1 MMTALKTPTVVP
13 SLLAGDLARLGEQLD
28 AVKAAGCSWVSVD
41 VMDGHFVPNLSFGPD
56 FVKLAKSKG
65 FFVDTHLMVTN
76 PLDVAPWFA
85 EQGSDIVTCHVEAVA
100 DGTAALKKIK
110 SLGAKAGLAVKP
122 KTPVDGLIAALEHC
136 DLALVMSVEP
146 GFGGQK
152 FMADMMPKVAA
163 LRAAIDSKKYDCWI
177 QVDGGVNAAN
187 ISQAAAAGADS
198 LVAGSA
204 VFGAKDCAAAFRELE
219 LKARAAFGSKQQP

>member
-1 MMTALKTPTVVP
+1 VMTAQKTVAVVP
-13 SLLAGDLARLGEQLD
+13 SLLAGDLSRLGEQLD
-28 AVKAAGCSWVSVD
+28 QVRAAGCTWVSVD

-76 PLDVAPWFA
+76 PLDVAQWFSEA
-85 EQGSDIVTCHVEAVA
+85 GSDIVTCHIEAVA
-100 DGTAALKKIK
+100 DPRAALKKIRA
-110 SLGAKAGLAVKP
+110 LGVKAGLAVKP
-122 KTPVDGLIAALEHC
+122 QTSVDGLIAVLDVC

-152 FMADMMPKVAA
+152 FMADMLPKVSA
-163 LRAAIDSKKYDCWI
+163 LRAAIKAKHYDSWI
-177 QVDGGVNAAN
+177 QLDGGVNAAN
-187 ISQAAAAGADS
+187 ISSAAAAGADS

-204 VFGAKDCAAAFRELE
+204 VFGAKDVGAAFRDLE
-219 LKARAAFGSKQQP
+219 SKAKAAFKF

>member
-1 MMTALKTPTVVP
+1 MMTRTVSVVP
-13 SLLAGDLARLGEQLD
+13 SLLAGDLARLGDQLD
-28 AVKAAGCSWVSVD
+28 AVKAAGCAWVSVD

-56 FVKLAKSKG
+56 FVKLAKSRG

-76 PLDVAPWFA
+76 PLDVAPWFVDM
-85 EQGSDIVTCHVEAVA
+85 GSDIVTCHVEAVA
-100 DGTAALKKIK
+100 DATAALKKIR

-122 KTPVDGLIAALEHC
+122 KTPVDGLIAALDVC

-152 FMADMMPKVAA
+152 FMADMLPKVAT
-163 LRAAIDSKKYDCWI
+163 LREVVDARRLDCWI
-177 QVDGGVNAAN
+177 QLDGGVNAAN
-187 ISQAAAAGADS
+187 ITQAAAAGADS

-204 VFGAKDCAAAFRELE
+204 VFGAKDCAAAFRDLE
-219 LKARAAFGSKQQP
+219 SKARAAFGSKKH

>member
-1 MMTALKTPTVVP
+1 MTASKTATVVP

-28 AVKAAGCSWVSVD
+28 AVKAAGCTWVSVD

-56 FVKLAKSKG
+56 FVKLCKSKG

-85 EQGSDIVTCHVEAVA
+85 EQGSDIVTCHIEAVQ
-100 DGTAALKKIK
+100 DGTAALKKIR
-110 SLGAKAGLAVKP
+110 SLGVKAGLAVKP
-122 KTPVDGLIAALEHC
+122 KTSVDGLISALEHC

-152 FMADMMPKVAA
+152 FMADMLNKVKS
-163 LRAAIDSKKYDCWI
+163 LRDIIDARRYDCWI
-177 QVDGGVNAAN
+177 QLDGGVNAAN
-187 ISQAAAAGADS
+187 IAQAAAAGADS

-204 VFGAKDCAAAFRELE
+204 VFGAKDCAAAFRDLE
-219 LKARAAFGSKQQP
+219 LKARAAFGSKK

>member
-1 MMTALKTPTVVP
+1 MMTAQNTAVVVP
-13 SLLAGDLARLGEQLD
+13 SLLAGDLSRLGEQLD
-28 AVKAAGCSWVSVD
+28 QVKAAGCTWVSVD

-76 PLDVAPWFA
+76 PLNVAKWFSDA
-85 EQGSDIVTCHVEAVA
+85 GSDIVTCHIEAVA
-100 DGTAALKKIK
+100 DPRAALLAIRA
-110 SLGAKAGLAVKP
+110 LGVKAGLAVKP
-122 KTPVDGLIAALEHC
+122 KTSVDGLIKVLDVC

-152 FMADMMPKVAA
+152 FMADMLPKVSA
-163 LRAAIDSKKYDCWI
+163 LRAEIKAKNYDCFI
-177 QVDGGVNAAN
+177 QLDGGVGSSN
-187 ISQAAAAGADS
+187 IAQAAAAGADS

-204 VFGAKDCAAAFRELE
+204 VFGAKDVGLAFRDLE
-219 LKARAAFGSKQQP
+219 SKARSSYKS

>member
-1 MMTALKTPTVVP
+1 MMTISKTVSVVP
-13 SLLAGDLARLGEQLD
+13 SLLAGDFSRLGAQLD
-28 AVKAAGCSWVSVD
+28 AIKAAGCSWVSVD

-56 FVKLAKSKG
+56 FVKLAKSRG

-76 PLDVAPWFA
+76 PLDVAPWFVEA
-85 EQGSDIVTCHVEAVA
+85 GSDIVTCHIEAVA
-100 DGTAALKKIK
+100 DPRAALKQIRA
-110 SLGAKAGLAVKP
+110 LGVKAGLAVKP
-122 KTPVDGLIAALEHC
+122 KTSVDGLIAALEVC

-152 FMADMMPKVAA
+152 FMADMLTKVSA
-163 LRAAIDSKKYDCWI
+163 LRAAIDAKNYDCWI
-177 QVDGGVNAAN
+177 QLDGGVNAAN

-204 VFGAKDCAAAFRELE
+204 VFGAPDCGAAFGDLE
-219 LKARAAFGSKQQP
+219 RKARAAFKS

>member
-1 MMTALKTPTVVP
+1 MMTASKTVSVVP
-13 SLLAGDLARLGEQLD
+13 SLLAGDLSRLGEQLD
-28 AVKAAGCSWVSVD
+28 SVKAAGCTWVSVD

-65 FFVDTHLMVTN
+65 FFVDTHLMVAN
-76 PLDVAPWFA
+76 PLDVAQWFSEA
-85 EQGSDIVTCHVEAVA
+85 GSDIVTCHIEAVA
-100 DGTAALKKIK
+100 DPRAALKKIRA
-110 SLGAKAGLAVKP
+110 LGVKAGLAVKP
-122 KTPVDGLIAALEHC
+122 KTSVDGLIAVLDVC

-152 FMADMMPKVAA
+152 FMADMLPKVSA
-163 LRAAIDSKKYDCWI
+163 LREAIKANNYDSYI
-177 QVDGGVNAAN
+177 QLDGGVNAAN

-204 VFGAKDCAAAFRELE
+204 VFGAKDIGAAFRELE
-219 LKARAAFGSKQQP
+219 SKAKAAFKF

>member
-1 MMTALKTPTVVP
+1 MTASKTAVVVP
-13 SLLAGDLARLGEQLD
+13 SMLAGDLSRLGEQL
-28 AVKAAGCSWVSVD
+28 AEVKAAGCTWVSVD

-56 FVKLAKSKG
+56 FVRLAKKQG

-85 EQGSDIVTCHVEAVA
+85 EAGSDIVTCHIEAVA
-100 DGTAALKKIK
+100 DPRAALTKIRA
-110 SLGAKAGLAVKP
+110 LGVKAGLAVKP
-122 KTPVDGLIAALEHC
+122 KTSVDGLIDVLDVC

-152 FMADMMPKVAA
+152 FMADMLPKVSA
-163 LRAAIDSKKYDCWI
+163 LRAAINANRYDSWI
-177 QVDGGVNAAN
+177 QLDGGVNANN
-187 ISQAAAAGADS
+187 IASASAAGADS

-204 VFGAKDCAAAFRELE
+204 VFGAKDIGSAFRDLE
-219 LKARAAFGSKQQP
+219 SKARAAFRF

>member
-1 MMTALKTPTVVP
+1 MSKTVSVVP
-13 SLLAGDLARLGEQLD
+13 SLLAGDLSRLGEQLD
-28 AVKAAGCSWVSVD
+28 AVKAAGCRWVSVD

-56 FVKLAKSKG
+56 FVKLAKSRG

-76 PLDVAPWFA
+76 PLDVAPWFVD
-85 EQGSDIVTCHVEAVA
+85 QGSDIVTCHVEAVS
-100 DGTAALKKIK
+100 DPVAALKKIR
-110 SLGAKAGLAVKP
+110 SMGAKAGLAVKP
-122 KTPVDGLIAALEHC
+122 KTAVDGLLSSLDVC

-152 FMADMMPKVAA
+152 FMADMMPKVSA
-163 LRAAIDSKKYDCWI
+163 LRREIDGRKLDCWI
-177 QVDGGVNAAN
+177 QLDGGVNAAN

-219 LKARAAFGSKQQP
+219 SKARAAFGSKS